1 MRQLSADALAIGKL
15 ALLDSR
21 KQQVLDNA
29 VRLNYP
35 VHVTFVLA
43 NYRAAELL
51 EGIELATVQALVA
64 DLTKD
69 APRFH
74 EARVDTVNTA
84 ESSSLSRFVPVLFG
98 PTQRSHDNLG
108 LGSDCL
114 LFHRVVSLVVR
125 SMDHLLK

>member
-74 EARVDTVNTA
+74 EARVDTVEHGGELFLEPLCTC
-84 ESSSLSRFVPVLFG
+84 SVRPDSKVP
-98 PTQRSHDNLG
+98 
-108 LGSDCL
+108 
-114 LFHRVVSLVVR
+114 
-125 SMDHLLK
+125 